1 MVVKYV
7 RFKLSV
13 CEKLNET
20 VSQYKF
26 SNKMETS
33 FLKMMS
39 QLQISSGTANR
50 KKYYWRLIINNFRI
64 LATTRN

>member
-50 KKYYWRLIINNFRI
+50 KKYY
-64 LATTRN
+64 